1 MAHGL
6 PVVCLDLGGS
16 GVAVD
21 PSCGV
26 LVSTKAR
33 SRTVVEQDLA
43 NALARIINDA
53 HCLATLKNGALSRA
67 SKYSISNACT
77 KWSNGFTSRHS

>member
-6 PVVCLDLGGS
+6 PVVCLDLGGP
-16 GVAVD
+16 GVAID

-26 LVSTKAR
+26 VVSTKAR

-43 NALARIINDA
+43 DALARIINDA
-53 HCLATLKNGALSRA
+53 SRLATLKNGALKRA
-67 SKYSISNACT
+67 SQYSYQQRVHEMVERFYKSP
-77 KWSNGFTSRHS
+77 